1 MNNENIP
8 TQEDNL
14 RAWSALFHETL
25 FAALA
30 PEGFEEITDD
40 RGKRK
45 VAKLDYLT
53 RDRIKRAATLV
64 MNIWKKEK
72 SILTDSLYQWK
83 LGQLNAINE
92 SEYII
97 KKELEVVL
105 GSSEK
110 VAHYKIIIKKA
121 KETIKLI
128 EEFENI
134 IANSTPPSTY
144 DSL

>member
-1 MNNENIP
+1 MLPEN
-8 TQEDNL
+8 TQTKENNL

-53 RDRIKRAATLV
+53 RDRIKRAATLI

-72 SILTDSLYQWK
+72 EELINTIENLEYAYQESKTTAEYFIKNESTKFLPSNSKITEAKEKLIDLKATLSILNDL
-83 LGQLNAINE
+83 
-92 SEYII
+92 
-97 KKELEVVL
+97 
-105 GSSEK
+105 K
-110 VAHYKIIIKKA
+110 VIF
-121 KETIKLI
+121 T
-128 EEFENI
+128 
-134 IANSTPPSTY
+134 NSTPPTSY
-144 DSL
+144 DSF